1 METKMMISAVIS
13 GAVLIVGA
21 LEMIYQIYH
30 ITVIDAT
37 ARGLKHPKLWGFL
50 AMNGNHTSGLLLYLI
65 GRRNYPLIDLSP
77 DSQSEIERRKK
88 AAGIGIIFF
97 VIGAIGLV
105 ISIMLFFK
113 YL

>member
-37 ARGLKHPKLWGFL
+37 ARGLKHPKFWGIF
-50 AMNGNHTSGLLLYLI
+50 AMSGNNSGGLLMYLI
-65 GRRNYPLIDLSP
+65 GRNKYPVINLP
-77 DSQSEIERRKK
+77 DSEKQKMEKRKK
-88 AAGIGIIFF
+88 CAGVGLIFLAL
-97 VIGAIGLV
+97 GTIGLIIGNV
-105 ISIMLFFK
+105 

>member
-37 ARGLKHPKLWGFL
+37 ARGLKHPKLWG
-50 AMNGNHTSGLLLYLI
+50 
-65 GRRNYPLIDLSP
+65 
-77 DSQSEIERRKK
+77 
-88 AAGIGIIFF
+88 
-97 VIGAIGLV
+97 
-105 ISIMLFFK
+105 
-113 YL
+113 

>member
-37 ARGLKHPKLWGFL
+37 ARGLKHQSFGDFL
-50 AMNGNHTSGLLLYLI
+50 
-65 GRRNYPLIDLSP
+65 
-77 DSQSEIERRKK
+77 Q
-88 AAGIGIIFF
+88 
-97 VIGAIGLV
+97 
-105 ISIMLFFK
+105 
-113 YL
+113 

>member
-37 ARGLKHPKLWGFL
+37 ARGLKHPKTWKP
-50 AMNGNHTSGLLLYLI
+50 MCLYQECICWRPMDTPI
-65 GRRNYPLIDLSP
+65 GKS
-77 DSQSEIERRKK
+77 
-88 AAGIGIIFF
+88 
-97 VIGAIGLV
+97 
-105 ISIMLFFK
+105 
-113 YL
+113 

>member
-65 GRRNYPLIDLSP
+65 GRRNYPLIDLST

-88 AAGIGIIFF
+88 AAGIGLIFL

-113 YL
+113 Y

>member
-37 ARGLKHPKLWGFL
+37 ARGL
-50 AMNGNHTSGLLLYLI
+50 LLYLI

-88 AAGIGIIFF
+88 AAGIGLIFL

-105 ISIMLFFK
+105 ISIMLF
-113 YL
+113 

>member
-21 LEMIYQIYH
+21 LEMIYH

-88 AAGIGIIFF
+88 AAGIGLIFL

-105 ISIMLFFK
+105 ISIMLF
-113 YL
+113 

>member
-1 METKMMISAVIS
+1 MEWKESIYMIFGAIS
-13 GAVLIVGA
+13 LVGA
-21 LEMIYQIYH
+21 AATAYQIYRL
-30 ITVIDAT
+30 TLMDAK

-88 AAGIGIIFF
+88 AAGIGIIFL

>member
-77 DSQSEIERRKK
+77 DLSLIHISEPTRP
-88 AAGIGIIFF
+88 
-97 VIGAIGLV
+97 
-105 ISIMLFFK
+105 
-113 YL
+113 Y

>member
-30 ITVIDAT
+30 ITVID
-37 ARGLKHPKLWGFL
+37 
-50 AMNGNHTSGLLLYLI
+50 TSGLLLYLI

-88 AAGIGIIFF
+88 AAGIGLIFL

-105 ISIMLFFK
+105 ISIMLF
-113 YL
+113 

>member
-21 LEMIYQIYH
+21 LEMIYQI
-30 ITVIDAT
+30 TVIDAT
-37 ARGLKHPKLWGFL
+37 AMGLKHPKLWGFL

-88 AAGIGIIFF
+88 AAGIGIIFL

>member
-21 LEMIYQIYH
+21 LEMIYQ

-88 AAGIGIIFF
+88 AAGIGLIFL

-105 ISIMLFFK
+105 ISIMLF
-113 YL
+113 

>member
-37 ARGLKHPKLWGFL
+37 ARGL
-50 AMNGNHTSGLLLYLI
+50 N
-65 GRRNYPLIDLSP
+65 
-77 DSQSEIERRKK
+77 KK
-88 AAGIGIIFF
+88 VFPHKCMVAFRMIFR
-97 VIGAIGLV
+97 
-105 ISIMLFFK
+105 
-113 YL
+113 